1 MAVSV
6 MAVFGAMSVMGV
18 HDAGLFELDG
28 NAVQDGA
35 IDDWEN
41 VYDGT
46 DSSLVSIF
54 LADGP
59 SGPSDE
65 IFIGGGSKDIN
76 DIDEWAWTTGNVPD
90 KDDILN
96 AYAAAYDD
104 NGKLIIYFGLDRYA
118 NNGDAQVGFW
128 FLQEPVGLVGD
139 GTFSGVHSEG
149 DVLVLSHFT
158 NGGAVD
164 NIEVFQWV
172 GTGGDTNDTLN
183 HIATGAECG
192 LEDDDD
198 VCAIVNDA
206 EEPAP
211 WPYDPKFGNTGFFPT
226 GSFYEGGIDLS
237 ALGLE
242 LGCGGTFLAETRSS
256 QEPTAQLKDL
266 ALGDFTLC
274 DLEVT
279 KTGDTLSKVG
289 DPASYSITIE
299 NTGSVT
305 LYKQSIIDSVLGDLT
320 DGSNPLIDA
329 SDCGASLAVGDTCT
343 ITATRTVMA
352 GDADPLPN
360 TVTATYDSAAA
371 LDGDEVSDADDHSVN
386 LFQPSVTIDKSGTAT
401 SKVGDPVDYTIT
413 VDNTSSAD
421 TPDLSCT
428 VDDTLLGSYGPQ
440 VIASG
445 DDWVINDS
453 RVVEGTDPDPLVN
466 TATVTCSPAGFPN
479 VLTDSDSH
487 SVDLFGP
494 SITFDKT
501 GDTLSKVGDDVDYT
515 ITIGNTSTAD
525 TPDLTC
531 SVNDTLLGSFGPYI
545 IASGDSEVI
554 NTSWT
559 VQAADPDPLVNTAT
573 VTCSVD
579 GFPNVLTASDGHSV
593 NLFQPQVAIDK
604 TGDTLSKVGDDVD
617 YTITVTNT
625 SSTDTP
631 DLTCSVN
638 DTLLGGFGPYVL
650 ASGASEIIN
659 ESRVTDA
666 ADPDPLINTATVT
679 CSPAGFPNVLTAS
692 DSVSSDVLHPDYT
705 VTKDCLTDVVPPGGT
720 AIFSVTFENTGDI
733 DLIVS
738 ADEDLTDAGGT
749 IVAGDTFTLAVAE
762 TRTFEVSITAGS
774 DPLVVNTVNAT
785 ATLPAFTELDN
796 VLERSATA
804 ECEVE
809 GGATRTRGFWQTHID
824 YTTHVFEDHL
834 GGTIDLGWKQ
844 ITSIDELMGIFWA
857 NNAKESDG
865 SKRSN
870 VCKAQM
876 IGSAQLLAA
885 ILNTGLDNGAAVPI
899 DTVTGLDLITA
910 MQNAL
915 AAGDRHEILRLS
927 GLLDAYNNSG
937 DDIAIIDNDGELIGR
952 ADPRFAKEIAD
963 LAFADC

>member
-1 MAVSV
+1 
-6 MAVFGAMSVMGV
+6 
-18 HDAGLFELDG
+18 
-28 NAVQDGA
+28 
-35 IDDWEN
+35 
-41 VYDGT
+41 
-46 DSSLVSIF
+46 
-54 LADGP
+54 
-59 SGPSDE
+59 
-65 IFIGGGSKDIN
+65 
-76 DIDEWAWTTGNVPD
+76 
-90 KDDILN
+90 
-96 AYAAAYDD
+96 
-104 NGKLIIYFGLDRYA
+104 
-118 NNGDAQVGFW
+118 
-128 FLQEPVGLVGD
+128 
-139 GTFSGVHSEG
+139 
-149 DVLVLSHFT
+149 
-158 NGGAVD
+158 
-164 NIEVFQWV
+164 
-172 GTGGDTNDTLN
+172 
-183 HIATGAECG
+183 
-192 LEDDDD
+192 
-198 VCAIVNDA
+198 
-206 EEPAP
+206 
-211 WPYDPKFGNTGFFPT
+211 
-226 GSFYEGGIDLS
+226 
-237 ALGLE
+237 
-242 LGCGGTFLAETRSS
+242 
-256 QEPTAQLKDL
+256 
-266 ALGDFTLC
+266 
-274 DLEVT
+274 
-279 KTGDTLSKVG
+279 
-289 DPASYSITIE
+289 
-299 NTGSVT
+299 
-305 LYKQSIIDSVLGDLT
+305 
-320 DGSNPLIDA
+320 
-329 SDCGASLAVGDTCT
+329 
-343 ITATRTVMA
+343 
-352 GDADPLPN
+352 
-360 TVTATYDSAAA
+360 
-371 LDGDEVSDADDHSVN
+371 
-386 LFQPSVTIDKSGTAT
+386 
-401 SKVGDPVDYTIT
+401 
-413 VDNTSSAD
+413 
-421 TPDLSCT
+421 
-428 VDDTLLGSYGPQ
+428 
-440 VIASG
+440 
-445 DDWVINDS
+445 
-453 RVVEGTDPDPLVN
+453 
-466 TATVTCSPAGFPN
+466 

-515 ITIGNTSTAD
+515 ITVNNTSSAD
-525 TPDLTC
+525 SPDLTC
-531 SVNDTLLGSFGPYI
+531 SVNDTLLGSFGPYT
-545 IASGDSEVI
+545 IASGGNQVI
-554 NTSWT
+554 NASRT
-559 VQAADPDPLVNTAT
+559 VMAADPDPLVNTAT
-573 VTCSVD
+573 VTCSPE
-579 GFPNVLTASDGHSV
+579 GFPNVLTDSDGHEV
-593 NLFQPQVAIDK
+593 NLFQPSVTLDK
-604 TGDTLSKVGDDVD
+604 SGPAYTKAGDTNNYV
-617 YTITVTNT
+617 ITVTNT